1 MFTDAR
7 ELPDGATLRADVCIV
22 GAGAAGVTV
31 ALALAGDRARVVV
44 LESGGV
50 ADEPDAPAI
59 YRVTPD
65 ADHALTVD
73 RDRRRFF
80 GGNTNHWFGVC
91 RRLDDADFAPREWIP
106 HSGWPIRGAD
116 LRPFYED
123 AERFCGLDDTSPPS
137 RLPAGVDPDRLGSRI
152 QYRLPVPS
160 FSDLYVERVRA
171 AGDVHVCVHAQALGL
186 DTDADGRT
194 VRSVRAAAPDGRR
207 FRVEARLFVLAAG
220 GVENARLLLVSDG
233 ASAAGLGNAHG
244 LVGGF
249 FMEHPFLDIPV
260 WPWRPRRDLSPY
272 LTGGPPT
279 APATWG
285 QLVLSEAFVRRE
297 RVPGQCFWFPTGDAM
312 PLAAISA
319 ARLRER
325 LLGRRMLDDPMTEAL
340 TVISDPRA
348 VLRYAWRRFRGPAP
362 REGLVLRVVM
372 EQAPDP
378 DNRVRLSGV
387 RDAFGV
393 RQVELVLPR
402 RGDPRR
408 QCRALGRAAAAL
420 GLGGRRIARQME
432 ILLRAGRMDFFWHHM
447 GTTRMHADPRHGV
460 VDADCRVHGVSNLF
474 VAGSS
479 VLPTSGT
486 AGPTLTIVALA
497 LRLARHLRRWRP

>member
-1 MFTDAR
+1 
-7 ELPDGATLRADVCIV
+7 L
-22 GAGAAGVTV
+22 
-31 ALALAGDRARVVV
+31 V

-50 ADEPDAPAI
+50 ADEPDAPGI

-65 ADHALTVD
+65 AGNALTVD

-91 RRLDDADFAPREWIP
+91 RRLDDADFETREWIP

-123 AERFCGLDDTSPPS
+123 AERLCGLDPLGPAAA
-137 RLPAGVDPDRLGSRI
+137 REPAGVDPARLASRT

-160 FSDLYVERVRA
+160 FADLFRERVRA
-171 AGDVHVCVHAQALGL
+171 AGGVQVSVHAHALGL
-186 DTDADGRT
+186 DTHADGRT
-194 VRSVRAAAPDGRR
+194 VRAVRVAAADGRR
-207 FRVEARLFVLAAG
+207 FRVEAGAFVLAAG
-220 GVENARLLLVSDG
+220 GVENARLLLASDG
-233 ASAAGLGNAHG
+233 AGAAGLGNEHD
-244 LVGGF
+244 LVGRF
-249 FMEHPFLDIPV
+249 FMEHPFLDIPL
-260 WPWRPRRDLSPY
+260 WPWAPRQDLSPY
-272 LTGGPPT
+272 LTGWPPT
-279 APATWG
+279 APPTWG
-285 QLVLSEAFVRRE
+285 QFVLSEAFVRRE
-297 RVPGQCFWFPTGDAM
+297 RVPGQCFWFPTGDAQ
-312 PLAAISA
+312 PLGVIAL

-325 LLGRRMLDDPMTEAL
+325 LLGRRTLDDPMTEAL
-340 TVISDPRA
+340 TAASDPRA
-348 VLRYAWRRFRGPAP
+348 ALRYAWRRFRGRAP

-393 RQVELVLPR
+393 RQAELALPR
-402 RGDPRR
+402 PGHRRR

-420 GLGGRRIARQME
+420 GLGGRHIARQAA
-432 ILLRAGRMDFFWHHM
+432 LLLAAGRVDFFWHHM
-447 GTTRMHADPRHGV
+447 GTTRMHADPRRGV

-479 VLPTSGT
+479 VFPTSGT